1 MLLTITTTHQPATDL
16 GYLLHKHPERAQSF
30 NLNFGQAHVF
40 YPEASED
47 RCTAVLL
54 LDINPINLVRGRDKR
69 FALQQY
75 VNDRPYAA
83 SSFLSVAVAQVYGT
97 ALNGRCA
104 DRPELVDTPIPIE
117 ATITALPV
125 RGGELFLR
133 SLFEPLGYTMTVER
147 YALDERFPEWGQS
160 RYVTVTLKNRVRL
173 RELLTHLYV
182 LIPVLDDD
190 KHYYVSQ
197 DEVDKLLRR
206 GQDWLA
212 QHPEREAVTRRYLK
226 HQRGLTREALAQ
238 LAEEADSALSQEEQD
253 AEEEASEKRI
263 GLHQQRLDAVVAVLK
278 ESGAA
283 RVLDLGCGEG
293 KLLRLLLKERQFTVV
308 CGLDVSHRSL
318 EIAADRL
325 RLERLPLAQRER
337 ITLQHGSL
345 LYRDKRLI
353 GYEAAALVEVI
364 EHLDAPRL
372 AVMVRMLFGEYRPSL
387 IVMTTPNQEYNVM
400 WPSLPAGK
408 FRHRDHR
415 FEWTRAEFAAW
426 AQAVAEQY
434 GYTVQIDPIGTE
446 AEGVGAPSQM
456 GIFTMRKL

>member
-16 GYLLHKHPERAQSF
+16 GYLLHKHPAKTQTF
-30 NLNFGQAHVF
+30 KLNFGQAHVF
-40 YPEASED
+40 YPEADEA

-54 LDINPINLVRGRDKR
+54 LDMDAVKLVRSGSSH

-75 VNDRPYAA
+75 VNDRPYVA
-83 SSFLSVAVAQVYGT
+83 SSFLSVALANVYGS
-97 ALNGRCA
+97 ALNGRCP
-104 DRPELVDTPIPIE
+104 DRPQLVDTAIPLQ
-117 ATITALPV
+117 ATLTALPV
-125 RGGELFLR
+125 RGGEAFFR
-133 SLFEPLGYTMTVER
+133 RLFEPLGYTISAKR
-147 YALDERFPEWGQS
+147 YILDEKFPEWGQS
-160 RYVTVTLKNRVRL
+160 RYYTVTLTNTLRL

-206 GQDWLA
+206 SQDWLA
-212 QHPEREAVTRRYLK
+212 LHPEREIITRRYLK
-226 HQRGLTREALAQ
+226 HRRDLMRSALDQ
-238 LAEEADSALSQEEQD
+238 LLAEEDASVDEAEQD
-253 AEEEASEKRI
+253 AEEIEAEQRI
-263 GLHQQRLDAVVAVLK
+263 GLHQQRLEAVLAVLK
-278 ESGAA
+278 ESGVA
-283 RVLDLGCGEG
+283 RVMDLGCGEG
-293 KLLRLLLKERQFTVV
+293 KLLRLLMKEGQFTAV

-325 RLERLPLAQRER
+325 RLERLPPSQRER

-345 LYRDKRLI
+345 LYRDKRLM

-372 AVMVRMLFGEYRPSL
+372 ATLERVLFGEYRPSL
-387 IVMTTPNQEYNVM
+387 VVITTPNREYNAM
-400 WPSLPAGK
+400 WPSLPAGQ

-415 FEWTRAEFAAW
+415 FEWTRAEFETW
-426 AQAVAEQY
+426 AKDVAETY
-434 GYTVQIDPIGTE
+434 GYAVQIESIGQE

-456 GIFTMRKL
+456 GVFRR